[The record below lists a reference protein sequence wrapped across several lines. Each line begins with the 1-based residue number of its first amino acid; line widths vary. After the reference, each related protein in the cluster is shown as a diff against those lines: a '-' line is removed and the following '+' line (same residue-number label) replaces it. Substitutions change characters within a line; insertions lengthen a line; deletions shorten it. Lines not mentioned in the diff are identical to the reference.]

1 MNEILL
7 AATMACMS
15 ANLAQLA
22 VPRWPLMCMG
32 APIQRTMDIHAE
44 RHASGPDIWCPLPK
58 DGAQIEERDCMIWPS
73 QGVSRGGGTFASV
86 PRAEKR

>member
-1 MNEILL
+1 MNEISL

-22 VPRWPLMCMG
+22 VPGLPVMCIG
-32 APIQRTMDIHAE
+32 PPIQRTMDIDAE
-44 RHASGPDIWCPLPK
+44 RHAKGSDIWCPLPK

-73 QGVSRGGGTFASV
+73 QGVSRSGGTFVVVPHSV
-86 PRAEKR
+86 KP